1 LFVVVYAE
9 DRLLGPQFILISAG
23 RHLVVGSG
31 RWARPVRLLVC
42 RRIGPVCSKMPRGPA
57 RCVLRR
63 VVGRLLRR
71 AAEKRDEALLSASRR
86 NSATGPGREAAGPWG
101 AREAERHCRL
111 PRELQRAQGIGLPRI
126 QGSRNLKRR
135 FDLDCVA
142 DSDCALGSSRLRAV
156 ERLSTQI
163 VSSTGERTHRRR
175 QSTLHAKSSS
185 TLSNITNRCPDWQQ
199 RSLSEDRRY

>member
-1 LFVVVYAE
+1 
-9 DRLLGPQFILISAG
+9 
-23 RHLVVGSG
+23 
-31 RWARPVRLLVC
+31 LVC

-111 PRELQRAQGIGLPRI
+111 PRELQRAQGIGLLRI

-135 FDLDCVA
+135 FHLDCVA
-142 DSDCALGSSRLRAV
+142 DGDVALGSRDCGQSCVSQLKLSVVQAKELIADDRA
-156 ERLSTQI
+156 RCMRS
-163 VSSTGERTHRRR
+163 RR
-175 QSTLHAKSSS
+175 QRFPTVRTVARIG
-185 TLSNITNRCPDWQQ
+185 N
-199 RSLSEDRRY
+199 SEV